1 MQLVCPRRYMS
12 DRNHTDPRLRPDGG
26 TGGLGRWISFG
37 VATYLV
43 LGLGTAI
50 TVYLLGVLGS
60 ALSAGPGGVLPGTGG
75 MLTGNALSGAILV
88 GLLVVAFFGAVVA
101 TGIGVFA
108 GRNSGA
114 GESAATNGAVASG
127 VGVLVTAVVMAILFL
142 LLAGGSGP
150 GGGGD
155 ALGLIG
161 TVIGLS
167 IGVAITGAVAAGVG
181 ERSATW

>member
-1 MQLVCPRRYMS
+1 MS
-12 DRNHTDPRLRPDGG
+12 DSNHTEGRRRTDGG
-26 TGGLGRWISFG
+26 TGGIGRWISFG

-60 ALSAGPGGVLPGTGG
+60 ALSSGPGGVLPGTGG
-75 MLTGNALSGAILV
+75 MLTGDALSGAILV

-108 GRNSGA
+108 GRNSSA
-114 GESAATNGAVASG
+114 DESSATNGALASG
-127 VGVLVTAVVMAILFL
+127 VGVLVTAVIMALLFL
-142 LLAGGSGP
+142 LLAGGSG
-150 GGGGD
+150 GAGGGD

-161 TVIGLS
+161 MVVGLT